1 MPDTAVGNLEAPR
14 GLNKTRPELVI
25 FDCDGVLVDSEP
37 LSFRV
42 LSETIA
48 SAGAS
53 IPLEDCYRLFL
64 GKSIASMREVLH
76 HDYDISLSDQELG
89 AMQARLFEV
98 YRQELCPIPGI
109 TDLLRNLKQPF
120 CVASSGLP
128 ERIRLALELTGLLPA
143 FEPHVFSATMV
154 KRGKPAPDL
163 FLHAAEA
170 MKTRPADCLVI
181 EDSTA
186 GIEAAKSAG
195 MSVIGFTGGSHA
207 QMQGYSERLKS
218 LGPDAVISEMS
229 ELTRFL

>member
-1 MPDTAVGNLEAPR
+1 MPDTAVGNFEAPR
-14 GLNKTRPELVI
+14 GLKGLGPELII

-42 LSETIA
+42 LSETITA
-48 SAGAS
+48 AGAS

-64 GKSIASMREVLH
+64 GKSIHSMREILGR
-76 HDYDISLSDQELG
+76 DYGTQLSDADLAE
-89 AMQARLFEV
+89 MQARLFEV

-109 TDLLRNLKQPF
+109 ANLLEKLQQPF

-154 KRGKPAPDL
+154 ERGKPAPDL
-163 FLHAAEA
+163 FLHAAAE
-170 MKTRPADCLVI
+170 MDTPPARCLVI

-186 GIEAAKSAG
+186 GIEAAQSAG
-195 MSVIGFTGGSHA
+195 MTVIGFTGGSHA
-207 QMQGYSERLKS
+207 QMSGYREKLEA
-218 LGPDAVISEMS
+218 LQPDAVISDLA
-229 ELTRFL
+229 ELAAFL